1 MLFRSEGSLHEVEQ
15 GNQAAQR
22 ASGAIEAVVDG
33 IKQIADF
40 SKNLKVMVEDQAEAM
55 RQAEIGVNKIS
66 EVVQSNAATAEEAA
80 ATSEELSSQSIVL
93 DELIGQFILK
103 RNENEMAAQPV

>member
-1 MLFRSEGSLHEVEQ
+1 MEQ
-15 GNQAAQR
+15 GNQAAER
-22 ASGAIEAVVDG
+22 ASGAIQDVVDG

-40 SKNLKVMVEDQAEAM
+40 SKNLKIMVEDQAEAM

-80 ATSEELSSQSIVL
+80 ATSEELSSQSLVL
-93 DELIGQFILK
+93 DDLIGHFILK
-103 RNENEMAAQPV
+103 TT

>member
-1 MLFRSEGSLHEVEQ
+1 
-15 GNQAAQR
+15 
-22 ASGAIEAVVDG
+22 
-33 IKQIADF
+33 
-40 SKNLKVMVEDQAEAM
+40 MVEDQAEAM

-93 DELIGQFILK
+93 DELIGQFILNAMK
-103 RNENEMAAQPV
+103 TRWQPSQYNVPVCSLVLQERLYASHAERGNLI